1 MTDITAGLIMLSE
14 QEEEGEEE
22 YLKRHPSVNLFELC
36 CAVPRCDTN
45 HQKLVLWSLL
55 EEKEKE
61 RVMIA
66 IIAIFCLFILEE
78 LSLEGIVDHPGAI
91 KGKKFKQAWLLFFH
105 TISHITIQLNHWAS
119 LEFFFS
125 FFREWVCDQS
135 STSDA
140 YLLQCVLL
148 PLVVHHQHCYAGSKG
163 NLNFCLVGYIL
174 DKDVTMSFL

>member
-55 EEKEKE
+55 GEKEKE

-119 LEFFFS
+119 LEFFFLFS
-125 FFREWVCDQS
+125 GNEYV
-135 STSDA
+135 TN
-140 YLLQCVLL
+140 L
-148 PLVVHHQHCYAGSKG
+148 PLQMLIYFNVFFSPLWFITSIVMLEAK
-163 NLNFCLVGYIL
+163 
-174 DKDVTMSFL
+174 VT